1 MNDLLSLA
9 SQEESSSF
17 HYDDGTASPPMPS
30 AENSEED
37 ESCCDADDD
46 DDDEYE
52 VVFGTVVDYPSP
64 PAQQQQQQLAALVSP
79 SSSSSSLRRL
89 RHCSSSDSSQ
99 GSTDSKH
106 DSSSSKPDPKTTSPT
121 PLCAD
126 LERYSR
132 LREMTPLQERWN
144 ALTMLPAP
152 LYCWWFLL
160 QYNQQQQ
167 IPAPV
172 WAVTWAIFL
181 HAPASMLYHGYYAP
195 NIAAPLRLLHWSRR
209 LDHAMIHVASTL
221 LSYATSHSVPYLLLN
236 VVYNARGVVAQC
248 DGHAVSPQR
257 NKRRIFISVVLYTLP
272 LLWYGHDDDHDQ
284 QQATVHAAGISLFL
298 QCWLVL
304 GLGGWLFATYPIGG
318 WSHCAFHLVLALLP
332 PLVLNAA
339 VGK

>member
-1 MNDLLSLA
+1 MNDLLSE
-9 SQEESSSF
+9 EESASF
-17 HYDDGTASPPMPS
+17 QYGDGTTSRMPS

-37 ESCCDADDD
+37 ESCCDPEDD

-64 PAQQQQQQLAALVSP
+64 PAQQQQLAALVSP

-89 RHCSSSDSSQ
+89 RHCNSSSDSSQ
-99 GSTDSKH
+99 GSSINSKH

-121 PLCAD
+121 LCAD

-160 QYNQQQQ
+160 QYQQQP

-195 NIAAPLRLLHWSRR
+195 TIPAPLRLLHWSRR

-272 LLWYGHDDDHDQ
+272 LLWYGHDDDDSNQ
-284 QQATVHAAGISLFL
+284 VHAAGISLFL